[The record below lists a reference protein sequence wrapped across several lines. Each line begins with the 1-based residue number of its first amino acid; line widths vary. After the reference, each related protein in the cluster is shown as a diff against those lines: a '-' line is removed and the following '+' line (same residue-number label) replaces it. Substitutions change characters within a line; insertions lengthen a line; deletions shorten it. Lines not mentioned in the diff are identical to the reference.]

1 MKFCDPPENLHDC
14 RSSPRPRSSGRIGTP
29 ANPEN
34 APQNLRVAL
43 ARMLGERSV
52 LEVDLS
58 DVPEPP
64 QSSVL
69 PEREVDVMLLI
80 SGGNLEE
87 DVAKVREAHRIRPDV
102 RILLIGTTREDGDES
117 DFLRR

>member
-1 MKFCDPPENLHDC
+1 MTAAAALDLGPAAASEP
-14 RSSPRPRSSGRIGTP
+14 P